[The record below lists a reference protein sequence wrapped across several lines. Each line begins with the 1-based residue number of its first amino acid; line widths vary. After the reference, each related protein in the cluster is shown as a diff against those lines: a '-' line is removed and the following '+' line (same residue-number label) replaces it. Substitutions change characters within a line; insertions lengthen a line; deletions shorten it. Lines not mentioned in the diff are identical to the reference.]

1 MSEVKN
7 LFASGHKACQ
17 GCTVPIMMS
26 EILRATGKNVI
37 VVNSTGC
44 LETFSAGPED
54 FSSWEVP
61 YIHPLFENA
70 AAVATGVAAAL
81 EAKDGNKDNTQV
93 LAVGGDGASYDIGF
107 GSISGTLE
115 RNDNVIYICYDNEA
129 YMNTGVQRSSA
140 TPYGATTT
148 TSPKGEASF
157 GNVKYKKNMPEI
169 CREHGI
175 QYVATATVSDLN
187 DLNKKVKKA
196 MTINGASYLHVLV
209 PCNTGWGIPPHLSVE
224 IARMT
229 VNAGLFPVF
238 EYIDGELGAVK
249 KIKKIPVTEVLFRQK
264 RFKHLKDPKY
274 TEQVERIQEIADY
287 NIAKYGLE

>member
-1 MSEVKN
+1 MREVKN

-81 EAKDGNKDNTQV
+81 EAKNGNEKNTQV
-93 LAVGGDGASYDIGF
+93 LAIGGDGSSYDIGF

-148 TSPKGEASF
+148 TSPAGEASF
-157 GNVKYKKNMPEI
+157 GNIKRKKNMPEI

-175 QYVATATVSDLN
+175 RYVATATVSDLN
-187 DLNKKVKKA
+187 DLNRKVKKA
-196 MTINGASYLHVLV
+196 MSIKGASYLHVLV
-209 PCNTGWGIPPHLSVE
+209 PCNTGWGIPPYMSVE

-229 VNAGLFPVF
+229 VNSGLFPIF
-238 EYIDGELGAVK
+238 EYIDGELSSVK
-249 KIKKIPVTEVLFRQK
+249 KIKKIPVSDVLFRQK
-264 RFKHLKDPKY
+264 RFKHLRDPKY
-274 TEQVERIQEIADY
+274 NDQVKYIQEIADH
-287 NIAKYGLE
+287 NIMRYGLE